1 MSWIDMPDGSPFGPD
16 NLPLGVFRL
25 GDEEPRVGA
34 AIGDQII
41 DLAPVASAQMLDGA
55 QLFAQPT
62 LNAFLALGRPAWRAT
77 RNWLLD
83 LVRNANDRDAVEPH
97 LIPQSAVSMQLP
109 FEVADYVD
117 FYASE
122 QHATNLGRLFRPD
135 SDPLLPNWKHLPV
148 GYHGRAGTIVASG
161 TEIVRPSGQR
171 KPPDASAPTYG
182 PSQRLDI
189 EVELGY
195 VVGTPSTL
203 GKPVSVDDFEDHVY
217 GVVIVNDWSARDL
230 QAWEYVPLG
239 PFLGKSFA
247 TSVSPWVVSLDAL
260 THAKVPLP
268 TQIPPVL
275 PYLGGQ
281 NLTNYDIT
289 FEVRL
294 NGHLVSTPP
303 YRDIYWSPAQM
314 LAHMTVNGASVRT
327 GDLYASGTVSGA
339 EKNQRGSFIELTWGG
354 REPLVLDGREHTFLQ
369 DGDQVTI
376 SAWATTSTGTRL
388 GLGEVTGTVVP
399 ASAAAKRG
407 AQHARPHDGS
417 PDRW

>member
-1 MSWIDMPDGSPFGPD
+1 MSWIDIPDGSPFGPD
-16 NLPLGVFRL
+16 NLPLGVFRY

-55 QLFAQPT
+55 QLFAEPT
-62 LNAFLALGRPAWRAT
+62 LNAFLALGRPTWRAT
-77 RNWLLD
+77 RSWLLE

-97 LIPQSAVSMQLP
+97 LIPQSAVTMQLP

-117 FYASE
+117 FYAFE
-122 QHATNLGRLFRPD
+122 QYATNLGRLFCSD
-135 SDPLLPNWKHLPV
+135 SEPLLPNWKHLPV
-148 GYHGRAGTIVASG
+148 GYHGRAGTIVVSG
-161 TEIVRPSGQR
+161 TDIVRPSGQR
-171 KPPDASAPTYG
+171 KAPDAVAPTFG

-203 GKPVSVDDFEDHVY
+203 GKPVSVDDFADHVY
-217 GVVIVNDWSARDL
+217 GVVLVNDWSARDL

-247 TSVSPWVVSLDAL
+247 TSISPWVVALDAL
-260 THAKVPLP
+260 GTVPLP
-268 TQIPPVL
+268 AQDPPVL
-275 PYLGGQ
+275 PYLAGQ
-281 NLTNYDIT
+281 NLPNYDIT

-314 LAHMTVNGASVRT
+314 LAHMTVNGATVRT
-327 GDLYASGTVSGA
+327 GDLFASGTVSGPA
-339 EKNQRGSFIELTWGG
+339 KNQRGSFIELTWAG
-354 REPLVLDGREHTFLQ
+354 RDPLVIDGKEHTFLE
-369 DGDQVTI
+369 DDDEITI
-376 SAWATTSTGTRL
+376 SAWATTPTGTHL
-388 GLGEVTGTVVP
+388 GLGEVTGRITP
-399 ASAAAKRG
+399 A
-407 AQHARPHDGS
+407 
-417 PDRW
+417 

>member
-1 MSWIDMPDGSPFGPD
+1 VTGPMTWIDIPANSPFGPD

-34 AIGDQII
+34 AIGDQVI

-55 QLFAQPT
+55 QLFAEPT
-62 LNAFLALGRPAWRAT
+62 LNAFLALGRPAWHAT
-77 RNWLLD
+77 REWLLD
-83 LVRNANDRDAVEPH
+83 LVRNENDRDVVEPH
-97 LIPQSAVSMQLP
+97 LIPQSAVTMLLP

-135 SDPLLPNWKHLPV
+135 SEPLLPNWKHLPV
-148 GYHGRAGTIVASG
+148 GYHGRSGTIVASG
-161 TEIVRPSGQR
+161 TDIVRPFGQR
-171 KPPDASAPTYG
+171 KAPDATVPSYG

-203 GKPVSVDDFEDHVY
+203 GTPISVDAFEEHVY
-217 GVVIVNDWSARDL
+217 GVVVVNDWSARDL

-247 TSVSPWVVSLDAL
+247 TSISPWVVSLEAL
-260 THAKVPLP
+260 APTKVPLP
-268 TQIPPVL
+268 PQDPPVL
-275 PYLGGQ
+275 PYLAGDR
-281 NLTNYDIT
+281 LTNYDIT
-289 FEVRL
+289 FEVYL
-294 NGHLVSTPP
+294 NGELVSSPP

-339 EKNQRGSFIELTWGG
+339 QPDQRGSFIELTWGG
-354 REPLVLDGREHTFLQ
+354 REPLIVNGDKHTFLEN
-369 DGDQVTI
+369 GDQVTI
-376 SAWATTSTGTRL
+376 TAWATTNTGTRL
-388 GLGEVTGTVVP
+388 GLGEVTGTVI
-399 ASAAAKRG
+399 S
-407 AQHARPHDGS
+407 S
-417 PDRW
+417 

>member
-1 MSWIDMPDGSPFGPD
+1 MSWIDIPDGSPFGPD
-16 NLPLGVFRL
+16 NLPLGVFRH

-55 QLFAQPT
+55 QLFAQPS

-77 RNWLLD
+77 RDWLLD
-83 LVRNANDRDAVEPH
+83 LVRNSADRDTVEPH
-97 LIPQSAVSMQLP
+97 LIPRSAVSMQLP

-135 SDPLLPNWKHLPV
+135 SEPLLPNWKHLPV

-161 TEIVRPSGQR
+161 TDIVRPSGQR
-171 KPPDASAPTYG
+171 KAPDASAPTYG
-182 PSQRLDI
+182 PSRRLDI

-203 GKPVSVDDFEDHVY
+203 GKPVSVDEFEDHVY

-260 THAKVPLP
+260 AASAVPLGV
-268 TQIPPVL
+268 QDPPVL
-275 PYLGGQ
+275 PYLRGRH
-281 NLTNYDIT
+281 LTNYDIT

-294 NGHLVSTPP
+294 NGHLVSSPP

-314 LAHMTVNGASVRT
+314 LAHLTVNGASVRT

-339 EKNQRGSFIELTWGG
+339 GKDQRGSFIELTWGG
-354 REPLVLDGREHTFLQ
+354 REPLVLDGEEHGFLE
-369 DGDQVTI
+369 DGDEVTI
-376 SAWATTSTGTRL
+376 SAWASRPDGSRL
-388 GLGEVTGTVVP
+388 GLGEVTGRIIPTQP
-399 ASAAAKRG
+399 T
-407 AQHARPHDGS
+407 
-417 PDRW
+417 

>member
-1 MSWIDMPDGSPFGPD
+1 MSWIEIPEGSPFGAD
-16 NLPLGVFRL
+16 NLPLGVFRY

-34 AIGDQII
+34 AIGDQVI
-41 DLAPVASAQMLDGA
+41 DLAPVASAEMLDGA

-62 LNAFLALGRPAWRAT
+62 LNGFLALGRPAWRAT

-83 LVRNANDRDAVEPH
+83 LVSNPGQRDAVEPH
-97 LIPQSAVSMQLP
+97 LIPQSAVTMQLP

-135 SDPLLPNWKHLPV
+135 SEPLLPNWKHLPV

-161 TEIVRPSGQR
+161 TDIVRPSGQR
-171 KPPDASAPTYG
+171 KSPTEPVPSFG

-203 GKPVSVDDFEDHVY
+203 GTPVSVDDFENHVF
-217 GVVIVNDWSARDL
+217 GVVLVNDWSARDL

-247 TSVSPWVVSLDAL
+247 TSISPWVISLDAL
-260 THAKVPLP
+260 NPAAVPLP
-268 TQIPPVL
+268 AQDPPVL
-275 PYLGGQ
+275 PYLAGK

-294 NGHLVSTPP
+294 NGHVISTPP
-303 YRDIYWSPAQM
+303 YRDTYWSPAQM
-314 LAHMTVNGASVRT
+314 LAHLTANGATLRT
-327 GDLYASGTVSGA
+327 GDLYASGTISGP
-339 EKNQRGSFIELTWGG
+339 EKTQRGSLIELTWAG
-354 REPLVLDGREHTFLQ
+354 RDPLVLDGQEHTFLQ
-369 DGDQVTI
+369 DGDEVTI
-376 SAWATTSTGTRL
+376 TAWATTPTGKRL
-388 GLGEVTGTVVP
+388 GLGEVSGTITP
-399 ASAAAKRG
+399 A
-407 AQHARPHDGS
+407 
-417 PDRW
+417 